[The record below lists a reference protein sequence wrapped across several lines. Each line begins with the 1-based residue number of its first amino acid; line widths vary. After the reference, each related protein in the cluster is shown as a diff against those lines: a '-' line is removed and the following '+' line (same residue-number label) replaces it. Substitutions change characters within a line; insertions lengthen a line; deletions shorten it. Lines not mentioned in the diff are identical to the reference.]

1 MRRRVLLSGLVGC
14 CVAGLFPGCVPAQ
27 VVNDPGPVTA
37 PTSLPTT
44 LVAQAPLPPDNPDAL
59 PTVSPYHAQTAGP
72 DAPPSK
78 PGPPRVEQAPLPIA
92 TDSRG
97 SATQVAVDPVVLP
110 QIINGPQAP
119 TPESCV
125 LQALRAMQDRR
136 PEDDVRRCLAK
147 LDPSIQEMVLRLL
160 ALSNRLGEHG
170 TNQVVNAQDMA
181 KYLDQVDA
189 VSGYLRARAPLVLP
203 TVCLCRKIKNFGV
216 YDPIANPVFQ
226 GGGDGKQP
234 GELVQVY
241 VEVRNFGQ
249 RKTGRQFYETALACR
264 LTIHPCP
271 PPKLASLMSPESN
284 PGGSAAEPLFCKDL
298 GTWWERSLTP
308 RQDYFICVQFHV
320 PANLTPGRYV
330 LAVEVRDD
338 IGIDLSTGKARAAAK
353 TVEFQVVSPGAPF
366 PANGG

>member
-1 MRRRVLLSGLVGC
+1 MRGRVLLCGLVVC
-14 CVAGLFPGCVPAQ
+14 CIAGPFLGCVPAQ
-27 VVNDPGPVTA
+27 VVNDPDSVTA
-37 PTSLPTT
+37 PMPLRTT
-44 LVAQAPLPPDNPDAL
+44 PAAQPPLPPDNPSTL
-59 PTVSPYHAQTAGP
+59 PTVSPYHAQAVDP
-72 DAPPSK
+72 DTPPGNPGPSK
-78 PGPPRVEQAPLPIA
+78 VEQGPLQIA

-97 SATQVAVDPVVLP
+97 SATQPTGDPIALP
-110 QIINGPQAP
+110 RIINGAQPPA
-119 TPESCV
+119 PESCV

-136 PEDDVRRCLAK
+136 PEEEVRRCLAK
-147 LDPSIQEMVLRLL
+147 LDPSMQEMVLRLL

-284 PGGSAAEPLFCKDL
+284 PGSSAGEPLFYKDL

-308 RQDYFICVQFHV
+308 RQDYFICV
-320 PANLTPGRYV
+320 
-330 LAVEVRDD
+330 
-338 IGIDLSTGKARAAAK
+338 
-353 TVEFQVVSPGAPF
+353 
-366 PANGG
+366 